1 MDANVTRRDALKALT
16 VLGGG
21 ALAVG
26 LAGCAQPSVPGEG
39 SSALS
44 ETNGNASGSSVD
56 WLGSAPEV
64 TKDDCSET
72 FESDVV
78 VIGSAVA
85 GSMAALAAQ
94 DEGAEVTVL
103 EKWSS
108 FHYGGFGAAFV
119 NSQYQLDHGMPKYDP
134 QEILTDINRCLC
146 YRCDA
151 SLWAAW
157 AFHSGE
163 VLDWLYDKVL
173 KDSGIVITCKAFGF
187 EDRTTEISPFYDT
200 VVEIG
205 NPENGDN
212 FREFVQTL
220 HDYLDSNGV
229 QFRFETPA
237 VKLET
242 DADGRVVGVIAQNK
256 EGAYEYYG
264 VRKGVVVCTGGFGH
278 DEAMVDEFFS
288 PRIARFLKEQN
299 WYNGVMQADKT
310 PEIPLDTGDGHK
322 MLCWVGAQME
332 EKTHSY
338 NSWPISPLC
347 GVPMLMVNQ
356 AGHRFLNEATSFL
369 NIAHV
374 VAEQP
379 GDSLAYWKI
388 VDQAALDGELPSSFN
403 AVLPKGAVDVETES
417 VKADTLE
424 ELAEMIDVDPVVL
437 NATVER
443 YNELCAA
450 GFDEDYGKL
459 SKYMLPVATPPFHAV
474 KETLV
479 AAVTMG
485 GVKCNGLME
494 VIDEMGNPIPGVY
507 AAGNTMGRRFG
518 WSYEASHIGLT
529 NSLAIVHG
537 YFAGKNCAS

>member
-1 MDANVTRRDALKALT
+1 MDAKVTRRDALKTIGAF
-16 VLGGG
+16 GGG
-21 ALAVG
+21 ALMAS
-26 LAGCAQPSVPGEG
+26 LAGCAQS
-39 SSALS
+39 SSAAGTPESLS
-44 ETNGNASGSSVD
+44 KTSEENSEGRD
-56 WLGSAPEV
+56 WLGEPPAV
-64 TKDDCSET
+64 TKEDCSTT

-78 VIGSAVA
+78 VLGSAVA

-94 DEGAEVTVL
+94 DEGAEVVVL

-119 NSQYQLDHGMPKYDP
+119 NSQYQLDHGMPRYDP

-151 SLWAAW
+151 SLWASW

-163 VLDWLYDKVL
+163 ILDWLYDKVL

-187 EDRTTEISPFYDT
+187 EDRATEISPFYDT
-200 VVEIG
+200 VVEMG
-205 NPENGDN
+205 DPEVGDN

-220 HDYLDSNGV
+220 HDYLEAHDV
-229 QFRFETPA
+229 EFRYETPA
-237 VKLET
+237 IKLDV

-256 EGAYEYYG
+256 GGSYEYYG
-264 VRKGVVVCTGGFGH
+264 ARKGVVVCTGGFGH
-278 DEAMVDEFFS
+278 DEVMLDTFFS

-299 WYNGVMQADKT
+299 WYNGVMQSDKT

-322 MLCWVGAQME
+322 MLCWIGAQME

-356 AGHRFLNEATSFL
+356 TGHRFLNEATSFL

-379 GDSLAYWKI
+379 GDTLAYWKI

-403 AVLPKGAVDVETES
+403 AVLPKGAVDVETDS
-417 VKADTLE
+417 FKANTLE
-424 ELAEMIDVDPVVL
+424 ELAEMIEVDPAVL
-437 NATVER
+437 NATVKR
-443 YNELCAA
+443 YNELCAT
-450 GFDEDYGKL
+450 GNDEDYGKL
-459 SKYMLPVATPPFHAV
+459 PKYLLPIATPPFYAV

-485 GVKCNGLME
+485 GVKCNGSLE
-494 VIDEMGNPIPGVY
+494 VIGETGEPIPGVY
-507 AAGNTMGRRFG
+507 AAGNTVGRRFG

-537 YFAGKNCAS
+537 YFAGKNCVS